1 MRTMNQSIAKVL
13 VYLAAALMPWDLSF
27 AFACPCTNGAEGVNS
42 SKSCCGTPGC
52 TCHRAAKPAKRSCC
66 SAGKTS
72 LQAASP
78 AGNTCS
84 VECKCRAK
92 NQPQPQTPSNDSRNL
107 KEQLAAAPSSMAAPM
122 GIPPAESAGMSAA
135 NSSFFPLSA
144 LERCGALCR
153 FLI

>member
-1 MRTMNQSIAKVL
+1 MNQSVARVL

-27 AFACPCTNGAEGVNS
+27 AAACPCTGGTAGANS
-42 SKSCCGTPGC
+42 PKSCCGTPGC
-52 TCHRAAKPAKRSCC
+52 TCHHAAKPAKRSCC
-66 SAGKTS
+66 SAGKAS

-107 KEQLAAAPSSMAAPM
+107 KEQLAAAPSSVTAPL
-122 GIPPAESAGMSAA
+122 GIPPADAACTSAA
-135 NSSFFPLSA
+135 NFSFYPLSA